1 MDPDAMTTQP
11 ATGAQTFAPRMV
23 TQPGGIDAMTVT
35 LLIAMIV
42 IAVTGG
48 LFVIQRN
55 RLKRFRERFGKTLI
69 DFESDDWQ
77 RYQRRWETIQRD
89 LVAPPKTVIK
99 ETNRLPVPE

>member
-1 MDPDAMTTQP
+1 
-11 ATGAQTFAPRMV
+11 MV

-35 LLIAMIV
+35 LLIAVIV

-55 RLKRFRERFGKTLI
+55 LLKRFRERFGRTMI

-89 LVAPPKTVIK
+89 LVTPPKTVVT
-99 ETNRLPVPE
+99 ETNRLHGSGVTKNSAGVGTVVRQTH

>member
-1 MDPDAMTTQP
+1 
-11 ATGAQTFAPRMV
+11 
-23 TQPGGIDAMTVT
+23 MTVT
-35 LLIAMIV
+35 LLIAVIV

-55 RLKRFRERFGKTLI
+55 LLKRFRERFGQTMI

-89 LVAPPKTVIK
+89 LVTPPKS
-99 ETNRLPVPE
+99 RRQGD